1 MLSKMDKVDPVALLV
16 QQARLD
22 SDKMNADLA
31 LLQEKMDADRFSDDY
46 DSEDCSDMEEE
57 SKQVWTEVKTAQ
69 AQL

>member
-46 DSEDCSDMEEE
+46 DSEDYSDMEEE

-69 AQL
+69 AQR

>member
-69 AQL
+69 AQQ

>member
-1 MLSKMDKVDPVALLV
+1 MQQELEAMLSKMDKVDPVALLV

-57 SKQVWTEVKTAQ
+57 SKQV
-69 AQL
+69 

>member
-57 SKQVWTEVKTAQ
+57 SKQV
-69 AQL
+69 